1 MFTKQRRGADA
12 LLILAATVAA
22 LVSGTAV
29 AADDGESKTLLKN
42 SYQQQVDAP
51 CSPAS
56 NGCRLLFPPMTDEKT
71 VITAVSCSVAVTA
84 GSVVGFYL
92 GIFGTNQSA
101 HLPAFVFDQDT
112 FNGPMQVA
120 TNATTNLFFNN
131 GAQAIVIVSVSN
143 GGQFATTLPLSCT
156 ISGYHS

>member
-1 MFTKQRRGADA
+1 MFTKN
-12 LLILAATVAA
+12 LILAAAIFGGFAVSTVALA
-22 LVSGTAV
+22 
-29 AADDGESKTLLKN
+29 DGESKMLLKN
-42 SYQQQVDAP
+42 SYQQQLDVA

-92 GIFGTNQSA
+92 GIFTTNQSA
-101 HLPAFVFDQDT
+101 HLPAFIFDQDT

-131 GAQAIVIVSVSN
+131 GSQAVIIVSVSN